1 MNSLPRLLILD
12 DLFGRDTGNAPNR
25 ERENLCGKLLLREVN
40 DRGYS
45 VKTRLTIDSPIAEA
59 VFFRS
64 QVPALAKVGDIVE
77 NDLAGAMQ
85 VVRQGCRLHHDHP
98 RRSTDSGMSW
108 NMILIDLCFYTG
120 EVTEESHRAVS
131 GMPLGRSGDDEASSY
146 FGLTLLDSIHAEFPN
161 VPLFI
166 LSSKPR
172 SAVSLE
178 FSQRG
183 ALGFIDRGS
192 SDATEQLQQALWSH
206 GLMEDNQQEVIS
218 RSPQM
223 LLALR
228 EARRAAMHG
237 QNVLI
242 RGERGTGKELIARYL
257 HRMSK
262 PAEGRQVRA
271 FIPVN
276 SPVLTPQLFAS
287 ELYGIEPKTATG
299 VDAKIGLIEMANGGD
314 VFLDEIADMAPEV
327 QASLLRVIQERQI
340 TRVGARKPKEVDVR
354 FIAATN
360 ADIEEDEHEFRPDLL
375 DRLSNGGTIWL
386 PPLRERLT
394 DIPLLVE
401 KFVRQAESRRTGI
414 LARNVTPEALDKLQ
428 SYDWP
433 GNIRELQTAVFD
445 AVNRHPDVEHLVPD
459 HLRLGTAGISTPRRG
474 RPTNNERHARLAQA
488 EDGSRT
494 LNGLLQRMSE
504 TSFNA
509 QEVGQWAGKLDEVRV
524 QQQELIAR
532 MIQAALDA
540 TKRRTPENPSGYLQI
555 HPAIKLLTGNP
566 KLTAT
571 KAADALKRLLGPI
584 SDSLEGDLKEAYDI
598 AIRLRPKGSKA
609 TES

>member
-1 MNSLPRLLILD
+1 MFTSNQSSAIPKIIVVD
-12 DLFGRDTGNAPNR
+12 DLFGRDGETNEDRA
-25 ERENLCGKLLLREVN
+25 NLCAHFLWKDCTGDLAAKACGQKLLKYSAQCEFLR
-40 DRGYS
+40 GQIPSYAS
-45 VKTRLTIDSPIAEA
+45 I
-59 VFFRS
+59 
-64 QVPALAKVGDIVE
+64 GDVVE
-77 NDLAGAMQ
+77 NDLQGTMAALRRKAGATPSAWCSLM
-85 VVRQGCRLHHDHP
+85 L
-98 RRSTDSGMSW
+98 
-108 NMILIDLCFYTG
+108 LDLCFYTG
-120 EVTEESHRAVS
+120 LVTPQSEARSR
-131 GMPLGRSGDDEASSY
+131 GMPEGRVDDSSPYGY
-146 FGLTLLDSIHAEFPN
+146 FGLALLDAIHSEFPDL
-161 VPLFI
+161 PIFI

-172 SAVSLE
+172 EEVSLA
-178 FSQRG
+178 FSNRG
-183 ALGFIDRGS
+183 ALGFIDR
-192 SDATEQLQQALWSH
+192 SDTKGFELFQDALFQH
-206 GLMEDNQQEVIS
+206 GLIQDDEGLVEG
-218 RSPQM
+218 RSPA
-223 LLALR
+223 LLMALR
-228 EARRAAMHG
+228 ESRRATRHG
-237 QNVLI
+237 QNILI

-271 FIPVN
+271 FVPVN

-360 ADIEEDEHEFRPDLL
+360 AEIEDEEHEFRPDLL

-428 SYDWP
+428 SYEWP
-433 GNIRELQTAVFD
+433 GNIRELQTAIFD
-445 AVNRHPDVEHLVPD
+445 AVNRHPDVEHLVAD
-459 HLRLGTAGISTPRRG
+459 HLRLGTAGKAAPRRG
-474 RPTNNERHARLAQA
+474 RPPNSERLARLAQA
-488 EDGSRT
+488 DESSRT
-494 LNGLLQRMSE
+494 LDGLLQRMDE

-509 QEVGQWAGKLDEVRV
+509 QEVGQWAGKLDDVRN
-524 QQQELIAR
+524 QQQQLIGR

-540 TKRRTPENPSGYLQI
+540 TKRRTPENPSGFLQI
-555 HPAIKLLTGNP
+555 HPALKLLTGNP

-571 KAADALKRLLGPI
+571 KAADELKRLLGPI
-584 SDSLEGDLKEAYDI
+584 SDTLQGDLKEAYEI
-598 AIRLRPKGSKA
+598 AIRLRPKRIK
-609 TES
+609 TELEA

>member
-1 MNSLPRLLILD
+1 MPRLLILD
-12 DLFGRDTGNAPNR
+12 DLFGRDTGDAPNR
-25 ERENLCGKLLLREVN
+25 ERENLCGKLLLKEVN
-40 DRGYS
+40 ERGQS
-45 VKTRLTIDSPIAEA
+45 VKTRLTIDRPIAEA
-59 VFFRS
+59 FFHRA
-64 QVPALAKVGDIVE
+64 QLPALAKVGDIVE
-77 NDLAGAMQ
+77 NDLAGALQ
-85 VVRQGCRLHHDHP
+85 VVRGGCRLHRDP
-98 RRSTDSGMSW
+98 GYSSTNVESSW
-108 NMILIDLCFYTG
+108 HMILIDLCFYTG
-120 EVTEESHRAVS
+120 EVSKKSNLAVS
-131 GMPLGRSGDDEASSY
+131 GMPLGRSGDDEAGSY
-146 FGLTLLDSIHAEFPN
+146 FGLTLLDSIHAEFPD
-161 VPLFI
+161 VPLYI

-192 SDATEQLQQALWSH
+192 GDATEQLEQALWNH
-206 GLMEDNQQEVIS
+206 GLVEDEHQEVIS
-218 RSPQM
+218 RSPRM

-228 EARRAAMHG
+228 EARRAALHG

-271 FIPVN
+271 FVPVN

-327 QASLLRVIQERQI
+327 QASLLRVIQEQQI
-340 TRVGARKPKEVDVR
+340 TRVGARKPKEVKVR

-360 ADIEEDEHEFRPDLL
+360 ADIEDEEHAFRPDLL

-401 KFVRQAESRRTGI
+401 KFVRQAENRREGI
-414 LARNVTPEALDKLQ
+414 LTRNVTPEALDKLQ
-428 SYDWP
+428 SYGWP
-433 GNIRELQTAVFD
+433 GNIRELQTAIFD
-445 AVNRHPDVEHLVPD
+445 AVNRYPDVEHLVPD
-459 HLRLGTAGISTPRRG
+459 HLRLGTSGNTAPKRG
-474 RPTNNERHARLAQA
+474 RPTSGERLVRIAQA
-488 EDGSRT
+488 EAASDN
-494 LNGLLQRMSE
+494 LDGLLQRME
-504 TSFNA
+504 DVTFNA
-509 QEVGQWAGKLDEVRV
+509 NEIGQWAGKLDEVRNR
-524 QQQELIAR
+524 QQELIGR

-540 TKRRTPENPSGYLQI
+540 TKRRTPENPGGFLQI
-555 HPAIKLLTGNP
+555 HPALKLLTGNS

-584 SDSLEGDLKEAYDI
+584 SDSLQGDLKEAYET
-598 AIRLRPKGSKA
+598 AIRLRPKAGKSSA
-609 TES
+609 PI

>member
-1 MNSLPRLLILD
+1 MVD
-12 DLFGRDTGNAPNR
+12 DLYGRVASDGANS
-25 ERENLCGKLLLREVN
+25 ERANLCLALGWRDVTRDLALRNAKFEVAE
-40 DRGYS
+40 
-45 VKTRLTIDSPIAEA
+45 PIAEA
-59 VFFRS
+59 FFCRA
-64 QVPALAKVGDIVE
+64 QTPICAGIGDMVE
-77 NDLAGAMQ
+77 NSLNGVLEAVRGANRGNQ
-85 VVRQGCRLHHDHP
+85 ANKP
-98 RRSTDSGMSW
+98 SW
-108 NMILIDLCFYTG
+108 SLILLDLCFYTG
-120 EVTEESHRAVS
+120 LVTAESQRLRGD
-131 GMPLGRSGDDEASSY
+131 GMPAGREGDDEPDGY
-146 FGLTLLDSIHAEFPN
+146 FGLKVLDALHADFPALPIF
-161 VPLFI
+161 V
-166 LSSKPR
+166 LSSMNR
-172 SAVSLE
+172 HEVSLQ
-178 FSQRG
+178 FSSRG
-183 ALGFIDRGS
+183 ALGFVQRS
-192 SDATEQLQQALWSH
+192 SNDAPAAIKDALWLH
-206 GLMEDNQQEVIS
+206 GLLPDDLGSFAGEDLGV
-218 RSPQM
+218 

-271 FIPVN
+271 FVPVN

-360 ADIEEDEHEFRPDLL
+360 ADIEDESHDFRPDLL
-375 DRLSNGGTIWL
+375 DRLSNGSTIWL

-414 LARNVTPEALDKLQ
+414 LTHNVTPEALDKLQ

-433 GNIRELQTAVFD
+433 GNIRELQTAIFD
-445 AVNRHPDVEHLVPD
+445 AVNRHPDVEHLVAD
-459 HLRLGTAGISTPRRG
+459 HLRLGTAGKPAPRRG
-474 RPTNNERHARLAQA
+474 RPPNSERLAKLAQA
-488 EDGSRT
+488 DDRSRT
-494 LNGLLQRMSE
+494 LDGLLQRMDE
-504 TSFNA
+504 TNFNA
-509 QEVGQWAGKLDEVRV
+509 QEVGQWAGKLDDVRN
-524 QQQELIAR
+524 QQQQLLGR

-540 TKRRTPENPSGYLQI
+540 TKRRTPENPTGFLQI
-555 HPAIKLLTGNP
+555 HPALKLLTGNP

-584 SDSLEGDLKEAYDI
+584 SDTLQGDLKEAYAI
-598 AIRLRPKGSKA
+598 AIRLRPKGAKSEEDA
-609 TES
+609 

>member
-1 MNSLPRLLILD
+1 MKPALPRLLIID
-12 DLFGRDTGNAPNR
+12 DLFGREVPNAPNR
-25 ERENLCGKLLLREVN
+25 ERSHLCGKFLLAEELGSTSRKSSRFVIPN
-40 DRGYS
+40 
-45 VKTRLTIDSPIAEA
+45 PIATVE
-59 VFFRS
+59 FFRGQTPLES
-64 QVPALAKVGDIVE
+64 PLGSVVENDVQGSLAKVRNGWTE
-77 NDLAGAMQ
+77 DLAHGKLPWSM
-85 VVRQGCRLHHDHP
+85 VL
-98 RRSTDSGMSW
+98 
-108 NMILIDLCFYTG
+108 LDLCFYTG
-120 EVTEESHRAVS
+120 CVTEESNRRTLAVPEGRA
-131 GMPLGRSGDDEASSY
+131 GDDEAGSY
-146 FGLTLLDSIHAEFPN
+146 FGLTLLDAIHREFPELP
-161 VPLFI
+161 VMI
-166 LSSKPR
+166 MSSMSR
-172 SAVSLE
+172 EEVSLK
-178 FSQRG
+178 FSELG
-183 ALGFIDRGS
+183 ALGFIARD
-192 SDATEQLQQALWSH
+192 DALGPELLEDALSH
-206 GLMEDNQQEVIS
+206 HALFPDPLEAVGGVSLPV
-218 RSPQM
+218 

-228 EARRAAMHG
+228 EARRASMHG

-271 FIPVN
+271 FVPVN

-314 VFLDEIADMAPEV
+314 VFLDEIADMASEV

-360 ADIEEDEHEFRPDLL
+360 ADIEDEAHEFRPDLL

-414 LARNVTPEALDKLQ
+414 LTRNVTVEALDKLQ

-433 GNIRELQTAVFD
+433 GNIRELQTAVSD

-459 HLRLGTAGISTPRRG
+459 HLRLGTAGKPAPRRG
-474 RPTNNERHARLAQA
+474 RPPNSERQARLAQTD
-488 EDGSRT
+488 DGNRT
-494 LNGLLQRMSE
+494 LNGLLQRMDE
-504 TSFNA
+504 TTFNA
-509 QEVGQWAGKLDEVRV
+509 QDVGQWAGKLDEVRN
-524 QQQELIAR
+524 QQQELTAR

-540 TKRRTPENPSGYLQI
+540 TKRRTPENPSGFLQI
-555 HPAIKLLTGNP
+555 HPALKLLTGNP

-598 AIRLRPKGSKA
+598 AIRLRPKGTKA
-609 TES
+609 ELEV